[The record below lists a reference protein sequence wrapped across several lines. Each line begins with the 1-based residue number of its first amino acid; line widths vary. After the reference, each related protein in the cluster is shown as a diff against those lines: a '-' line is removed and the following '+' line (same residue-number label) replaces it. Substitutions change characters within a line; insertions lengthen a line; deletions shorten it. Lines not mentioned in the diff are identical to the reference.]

1 MSEPVGLIGL
11 GLMGSALARR
21 LLEAGFP
28 VVGFDIDEQT
38 CEGFAKL
45 GGEPAAAVVD
55 GAARCRRIFIAVMTV
70 AQVEDVVMGE
80 GGIAATPPP
89 GNERRLLLS
98 VTTSEPDKIEALAV
112 RCADSGID
120 FLDSPVSGTSKN
132 VSEGRG
138 HGLIGG
144 NQAVIEAACDLLDT
158 VYSTRSVTGTAG
170 SATKTKLAINLIGGL
185 NRIALAEGL
194 VFAERL
200 GLDTGNFLEVAK
212 QSAVYSKIM
221 DAKGNMMVARDFS
234 NPLGKLSQH
243 LKDVRIMFAEAQK
256 RGQELPMLARLLE
269 LLEACEARG
278 DGDKDNTSTLEEI
291 RRRNNQ
297 FPVNP

>member
-1 MSEPVGLIGL
+1 VFVTESIGLIGL
-11 GLMGSALARR
+11 GLMGSALTRR
-21 LLEAGFP
+21 LVDGGFN
-28 VVGFDIDEQT
+28 VIGFDLDPDQRNA
-38 CEGFAKL
+38 FKKL
-45 GGEPAAAVVD
+45 GGEPAASVADV
-55 GAARCRRIFIAVMTV
+55 AARCRRILIAVMTV

-80 GGIAATPPP
+80 GGIAATPVP

-98 VTTSEPDKIEALAV
+98 VTTSEPDKIEVLAKG
-112 RCADSGID
+112 CEESGID
-120 FLDSPVSGTSKN
+120 FLDTPVSGTSKH

-144 NQAVIEAACDLLDT
+144 TEAVIEATGDLLDA
-158 VYSTRSVTGTAG
+158 VYSMRSVTGIAG
-170 SATKTKLAINLIGGL
+170 SATKTKLAINHIGGL

-200 GLDTGNFLEVAK
+200 GLDTATFLDVAK

-221 DAKGNMMVARDFS
+221 DAKGDMMVARDFS
-234 NPLGKLSQH
+234 PPLGKLSQH
-243 LKDVRIMFAEAQK
+243 LKDVRIMLAESQK

-278 DGDKDNTSTLEEI
+278 EGDMDNTFTLEEI
-291 RRRNNQ
+291 RRRHNL
-297 FPVNP
+297 